1 MNKVIE
7 NLNWRSAVKKYDS
20 QKKVSTENL
29 EILKE
34 AIRLSP
40 TSFGLQ
46 LFKVLV
52 IEDPETKHKLQNA
65 AYGQEQI
72 GESSQLFVFANYTK
86 VTDAQ
91 VDDYFDHMIKIRNL
105 QMEDVANYKE
115 GISRFVKSLG
125 DHIGTWTAKQ
135 TYLALGTL
143 INTAAEL
150 QIDVSPMEGFNAE
163 EFNKI
168 LDLEKYNL
176 STSVIAAV
184 GYRSDKDFYSKMSKI
199 RKSKEEIFLTI

>member
-20 QKKVSTENL
+20 QRKLSAENL

-52 IEDPETKHKLQNA
+52 IEDPETKQKLQNA

-91 VDDYFDHMIKIRNL
+91 IDEYFNQMIKMRNL
-105 QMEDVANYKE
+105 KIEDVASYKE
-115 GISRFVKSLG
+115 DVSRFVKGLG
-125 DHIGTWTAKQ
+125 DHLGTWTAKQ
-135 TYLALGTL
+135 TYLALGILL
-143 INTAAEL
+143 ITAAEL
-150 QIDVSPMEGFNAE
+150 QIDASPMEGFNAE
-163 EFNKI
+163 EFNRI
-168 LDLEKYNL
+168 LDLEKHNL
-176 STSVIAAV
+176 NTSVIAAV
-184 GYRSDKDFYSKMSKI
+184 GYRSDNDFYSKMPKI